1 MSKKNIVISLGALVL
16 LVIVLSL
23 GVRLPHDPKVQEVLS
38 HLLKGKPGAVAVA
51 RLGDLTVDP
60 DELKTLLTN
69 VPIDYRKQ
77 LTADRPLLEG
87 WIRKRLAEKSV
98 LEQARAQ
105 GWSQRPEVQKKIQT
119 LKEQI
124 VYQDFLLSESQVPR
138 GYPSETELQQA
149 YDAGKSTWL
158 TAEQFRIAQIFIPA
172 PDKNAMETARKQAW
186 DISRKAQDNP
196 SSFAALVA
204 EYSKEPTSAKNSG
217 EIGLHPL
224 DQLLPAVRLTVA
236 RLKQGEVSDPV
247 QSTGGFHVIK
257 LIEVQAP
264 RVATLEELRGDL
276 TRTLRAQRQEQL
288 AEAYLTARL
297 NTASFSINDTQLDKV
312 LKESPK

>member
-1 MSKKNIVISLGALVL
+1 VSKKNIVISLGALVL

-23 GVRLPHDPKVQEVLS
+23 SVRLPHDSKVQEVLS
-38 HLLKGKPGAVAVA
+38 QLLKGKPGAVAVA
-51 RLGDLTVDP
+51 RLGELTVDP
-60 DELKTLLTN
+60 DELKTLLTT

-124 VYQDFLLSESQVPR
+124 VYQDFLLSVSQVPR
-138 GYPSETELQQA
+138 DYPSETELQQA
-149 YDAGKSTWL
+149 YNAGKSTWL
-158 TAEQFRIAQIFIPA
+158 TAEQFRIAQIFIPVQ
-172 PDKNAMETARKQAW
+172 DKNAMETARKQAW
-186 DISRKAQDNP
+186 DISKRAQDNP
-196 SSFAALVA
+196 GSFAALVA

-224 DQLLPAVRLTVA
+224 DQLLPEVRLTVA
-236 RLKQGEVSDPV
+236 RLKLGEVSDPV
-247 QSTGGFHVIK
+247 QSAGGFHVIK

-276 TRTLRAQRQEQL
+276 TRTLRARRQEQL
-288 AEAYLTARL
+288 AEAYLNARL
-297 NTASFSINDTQLDKV
+297 NTASFSINDTQLNKV
-312 LKESPK
+312 LKESPE